1 MKRSEYKKEI
11 NRLIKLSQELDER
24 LEIQWKTSMWL
35 DKQST
40 DLSTRIDNADRGNY
54 RLTEELGRE
63 VKEMLGRIRFEK
75 NLSKSDQELEDTLYQ
90 ELDILTIRVIKEGIK
105 EG

>member
-35 DKQST
+35 DEQSS
-40 DLSTRIDNADRGNY
+40 DLSNRIDNADRGDY
-54 RLTEELGRE
+54 RLTEELSKE

-75 NLSKSDQELEDTLYQ
+75 NLSENDQKLENQLYKELDTLT
-90 ELDILTIRVIKEGIK
+90 LKVIKEGIK